1 MKFRGTVKRTMLV
14 AFVVV
19 AAVAT
24 GSVIVSSPAEAAPT
38 VSRAELIGGRLRVE
52 GRAADRSRVT
62 VTSTTAGES
71 TAAAYADRRGSY
83 RVEASGFVSSS
94 CRVTVSDPTGSTT
107 VALSGC
113 TPSVPPPTTTTTA
126 PPPTT
131 TTAPPPTTTTT
142 APPPTTTTTA
152 PPPTTTTQLA
162 SCTITPRSA
171 ATYHVGDLQT
181 FFWTTTGCRTSTQT
195 VQWSLVSGVIPPGMS
210 GPFTQGVSS
219 GYVTGKPTTVGTFTF
234 TVRVRDQTGASDTE
248 TSTINVEPPR
258 PITVTTQGFVSG
270 RVGEFYCCGNLFA
283 DGGIPGYT
291 WAIVGGAIPPGL
303 SLDHSE
309 DRITGTPTT
318 EGTFTFTV
326 QPTDS
331 RGVVGE
337 AKAFDLVVQP
347 AA

>member
-1 MKFRGTVKRTMLV
+1 MKSRGTWRGTLLV
-14 AFVVV
+14 AVV
-19 AAVAT
+19 AAAAI
-24 GSVIVSSPAEAAPT
+24 GSVIASSPAGAAPT

-62 VTSTTAGES
+62 VTSATAGES
-71 TAAAYADRRGSY
+71 TASANADRRGSY
-83 RVEASGFVSSS
+83 RVEASGFVASA
-94 CRVTVSDPTGSTT
+94 CRATVSDPTGSRSVT
-107 VALSGC
+107 LSGC
-113 TPSVPPPTTTTTA
+113 TPTAPSTTTTTAPSSTTTTTA
-126 PPPTT
+126 PPP
-131 TTAPPPTTTTT
+131 
-142 APPPTTTTTA
+142 
-152 PPPTTTTQLA
+152 A
-162 SCTITPRSA
+162 SCTITPRPA

-181 FFWTTTGCRTSTQT
+181 FFWTTTGCRTTTQV
-195 VQWSLVSGVIPPGMS
+195 VQWSLVSGAIPPGMS

-248 TSTINVEPPR
+248 TSTIIVEPPR
-258 PITVTTQGFVSG
+258 PITVTTQGFSPG

-318 EGTFTFTV
+318 AGTYTFTV

-331 RGVVGE
+331 RGVAGE
-337 AKAFDLVVQP
+337 AKAFDLVIQP
-347 AA
+347 AP

>member
-1 MKFRGTVKRTMLV
+1 MRIGGTTKRTLRV
-14 AFVVV
+14 ALVVV
-19 AAVAT
+19 SAAAT
-24 GSVIVSSPAEAAPT
+24 VSVIASAPAEAAPT
-38 VSRAELIGGRLRVE
+38 VSQAELIDGRLRVE

-62 VTSTTAGES
+62 VTSATAGES
-71 TAAAYADRRGSY
+71 TAAATADRRGSY
-83 RVEASGFVSSS
+83 RVEASGFVTST
-94 CRVTVSDPTGSTT
+94 CRVTVTDPTGSTSVT
-107 VALSGC
+107 LSGC
-113 TPSVPPPTTTTTA
+113 TPSVLPPTTTTTPPSPTTTTTTSPPPPTTTTTA
-126 PPPTT
+126 PQP
-131 TTAPPPTTTTT
+131 
-142 APPPTTTTTA
+142 
-152 PPPTTTTQLA
+152 A

-181 FFWTTTGCRTSTQT
+181 FFWTTTGCRTSTQI

-248 TSTINVEPPR
+248 TSTLNVQPPR
-258 PITVTTQGFVSG
+258 PITVTTQGFAPG

-291 WAIVGGAIPPGL
+291 WAIVGGAIPPGM

-318 EGTFTFTV
+318 AGTFTFTV